1 MRNQSLSGH
10 MRDQVQNFYDGPIPP
25 EQRER
30 IRIVESAEKSLDMS
44 LPPLERAM
52 KSLRHAFAD
61 VETDT
66 ALIEA
71 ARQLVLEATDFNSR
85 DAWEKLQ
92 ERRRLMAIESAT
104 WLQGKLAEVLALL
117 QPAPTAD
124 TKTIQAAE

>member
-10 MRDQVQNFYDGPIPP
+10 MKDQVQNFYDGPIPP

-30 IRIVESAEKSLDMS
+30 IRVVESAERAFDMS
-44 LPPLERAM
+44 LTPLERAM
-52 KSLRHAFAD
+52 KSLRCAMAD
-61 VETDT
+61 VENDT

-71 ARQLVLEATDFNSR
+71 SRQLVLEATDFNSR

-104 WLQGKLAEVLALL
+104 WAQGKLAEVLALL
-117 QPAPTAD
+117 QPAPANT
-124 TKTIQAAE
+124 TKAAE

>member
-44 LPPLERAM
+44 LPPLERA
-52 KSLRHAFAD
+52 
-61 VETDT
+61 
-66 ALIEA
+66 LIEA
-71 ARQLVLEATDFNSR
+71 ARQLVLEAADHNSR

-104 WLQGKLAEVLALL
+104 WARGKLDEVLALL
-117 QPAPTAD
+117 QPAPANT
-124 TKTIQAAE
+124 TKAAE